1 MSFDKTRSEE
11 RRRGNRRAITT
22 ANAPSTLPRPPPL
35 IPPPPPPPHTLPSQI
50 HLGHNLAADIDT
62 LARVGV
68 TLPRNYKTQ
77 AKTPPSDPP
86 PVPKC
91 VFRLRF
97 DSEIQLRVGMEAKPL
112 LLSLPPP
119 PPPLLQI
126 MVPPSFSRPTRRTSI
141 ATAIISLCDACAQDV
156 QMVPIGRARVDKRRK
171 GR

>member
-35 IPPPPPPPHTLPSQI
+35 IPPPPHTPTLPSQI

-119 PPPLLQI
+119 PPPPPSSNNGTPILLQTYEKDLHRHRDHF
-126 MVPPSFSRPTRRTSI
+126 PLRR
-141 ATAIISLCDACAQDV
+141 LC
-156 QMVPIGRARVDKRRK
+156 PRRADGPDRTRK